1 MQSDLRYHWDWPL
14 NAKYASVAYAC
25 IFFSLHICIV
35 YSSQVAFIVAHFE
48 TKVDPHFFP
57 VQKGRQKI
65 FTLDLTKDE

>member
-1 MQSDLRYHWDWPL
+1 MQSDLRYHWPL

-48 TKVDPHFFP
+48 TKVDPHFFSSS
-57 VQKGRQKI
+57 KGPSENIHTGFNQR
-65 FTLDLTKDE
+65 